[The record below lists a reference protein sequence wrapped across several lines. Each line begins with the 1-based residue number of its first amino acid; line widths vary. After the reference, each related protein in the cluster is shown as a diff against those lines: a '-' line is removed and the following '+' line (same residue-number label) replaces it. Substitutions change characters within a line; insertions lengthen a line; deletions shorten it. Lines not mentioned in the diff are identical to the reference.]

1 MMMMMMMMMV
11 VVVVVMMMQT
21 SVTVARVGLS
31 RTSGHSTGSQSRHF
45 HSLLAGSSTY
55 GHH

>member
-1 MMMMMMMMMV
+1 MMMMMMMMV